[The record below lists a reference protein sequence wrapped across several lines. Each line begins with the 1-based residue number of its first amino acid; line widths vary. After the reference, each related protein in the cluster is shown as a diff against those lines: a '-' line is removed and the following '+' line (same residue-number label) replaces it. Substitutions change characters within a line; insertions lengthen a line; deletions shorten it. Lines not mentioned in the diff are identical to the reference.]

1 VVVDLQAAGNRRWE
15 FRVRTGVRADDHL
28 IRAWG
33 LLLEG
38 TAVKTIIST
47 VALAL
52 FVAQTAGATPAV
64 NQLFMNVDNLVSD
77 NNAEYVIDLAGQPT
91 ILELGDLMIGSIT
104 FNTVED
110 LSGVGGTRSIGGGGP
125 VDELVAIFATKVL
138 SVPPAGGFGVFTLG
152 PVTPRDTLRAQSG
165 PDGVVGTADDQMT
178 AGLKAELDSW
188 QPGTIVSVYNDPAP
202 ALVDRYTRVFNGA
215 YNVVDDGDPALT
227 GADMGTGPFLTEELL
242 LRSAYNWSALGS
254 ATQLMELG
262 FTGPDTDG
270 DGAPNPNGA
279 GEDWQVFGSNNIA
292 NLRAINGVGA
302 FANFGV
308 NMLVNN
314 TGLTFQPVATN
325 FGTADM
331 AGSSSLTGLGSART
345 PFDLFSNTDVII
357 HPIPE
362 PTALALA
369 AVAFLALGG
378 FIWRRRR

>member
-1 VVVDLQAAGNRRWE
+1 
-15 FRVRTGVRADDHL
+15 
-28 IRAWG
+28 
-33 LLLEG
+33 
-38 TAVKTIIST
+38 VKTIIST
-47 VALAL
+47 AALAL
-52 FVAQTAGATPAV
+52 LVAQTAGATPAV

-91 ILELGDLMIGSIT
+91 ILEVGDLMIGSIT

-138 SVPPAGGFGVFTLG
+138 TAPPAGGFGVFTLG
-152 PVTPRDTLRAQSG
+152 PVTPGDTAAA
-165 PDGVVGTADDQMT
+165 VGAGRMT
-178 AGLKAELDSW
+178 PGLKAEFDSW
-188 QPGTIVSVYNDPAP
+188 QPGTIVSVYNDPAQ
-202 ALVDRYTRVFNGA
+202 DYTRVFKPGPYA
-215 YNVVDDGDPALT
+215 GPDDGDLSPPVGL
-227 GADMGTGPFLTEELL
+227 DMGVGPFLAEERLL
-242 LRSAYNWSALGS
+242 ASAYSNWVAPSA
-254 ATQLMELG
+254 ATQLVELG

-345 PFDLFSNTDVII
+345 PFDVFSNTDVVI
-357 HPIPE
+357 HPVPE
-362 PTALALA
+362 PAALALA
-369 AVAFLALGG
+369 AVALLALGG
-378 FIWRRRR
+378 FARRRRR